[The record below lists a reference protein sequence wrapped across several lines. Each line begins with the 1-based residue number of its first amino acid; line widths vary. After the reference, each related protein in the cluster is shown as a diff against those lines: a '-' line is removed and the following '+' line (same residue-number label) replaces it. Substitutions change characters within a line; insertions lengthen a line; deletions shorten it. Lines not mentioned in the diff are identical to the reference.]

1 MQQRKLWSV
10 AVVGF
15 AFAVAGCGE
24 APGEGGTAR
33 ILGSV
38 EVERRV
44 VLTNPASAVDVVPGA
59 DYDVFITYGDR
70 VGPDDRVWTNPEGQF
85 AFEGLR
91 PGNYTLYVYSGDTVG
106 GTQQPDVAVVRTVEI
121 DKHGSE
127 VDAGEIRV
135 YEEW

>member
-1 MQQRKLWSV
+1 MQQHTLWSGI
-10 AVVGF
+10 AVL
-15 AFAVAGCGE
+15 AVACAWGCGPT
-24 APGEGGTAR
+24 PGEGGTAR
-33 ILGSV
+33 IVGSV

-91 PGNYTLYVYSGDTVG
+91 PGSYTLYVYSGDTVG

-135 YEEW
+135 YDEW